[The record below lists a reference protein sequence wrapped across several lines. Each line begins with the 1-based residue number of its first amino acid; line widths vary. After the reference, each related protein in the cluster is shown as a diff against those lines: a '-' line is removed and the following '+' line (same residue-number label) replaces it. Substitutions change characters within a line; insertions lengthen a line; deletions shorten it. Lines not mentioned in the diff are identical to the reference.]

1 MAADPFP
8 GKYFFDRVDARGV
21 WFKVDKEEEL
31 FQRYFP
37 FAFVGVLGYFG
48 ITTILYE
55 GPDANPHQLYWGL
68 GILALAGVA
77 ALVGVR
83 LISRPRLPVWV
94 LVEPGQVVLLDATES
109 VQRRIP
115 HRELAE
121 LEVGKYSKTSTDGY
135 GSDTYYTLYVVLRDA
150 SRLHLGDYGSEQQ
163 RDEYVVHLEPLL
175 PPGLVKR
182 EEE

>member
-1 MAADPFP
+1 MAVDPFP

-21 WFKVDKEEEL
+21 WFKVDKEEEQ

-48 ITTILYE
+48 ITTILYD
-55 GPDANPHQLYWGL
+55 GPDANPHQLYWGF

-77 ALVGVR
+77 AYIGVR
-83 LISRPRLPVWV
+83 LILQPRAPQWV
-94 LVEPGQVVLLDATES
+94 LVEQGQVVLLDATES

-121 LEVGKYSKTSTDGY
+121 LEVGKYSKKSTDGY
-135 GSDTYYTLYVVLRDA
+135 GSDTYHTLFFVLRDA
-150 SRLHLGDYGSEQQ
+150 SRLHLGAYGSEQK
-163 RDEYVVHLEPLL
+163 RDEYVAHLEPLL